1 MVSKK
6 VCMLGA
12 FSVGKTSL
20 VEQYVRS
27 IFSDQYLS
35 TVGVK
40 ISKKLLTVDSTE
52 VNLVLWDMEG
62 KDEFVDIN
70 MAYLRGAMG
79 FLVVADLSRR
89 ETLEEALQIRSSV
102 LDILGEKTPNIL
114 LLNKCDLETL
124 EIPETQIA
132 GLEAKGIPII
142 KTSAK
147 LNIGVKEA
155 FVAIS
160 TQMLA
165 V

>member
-1 MVSKK
+1 MISKK
-6 VCMLGA
+6 ICMLGA

-70 MAYLRGAMG
+70 TAYLRGAMG

-89 ETLEEALQIRSSV
+89 ETLDEALQIRSSV
-102 LDILGEKTPNIL
+102 LSILNEKTPNIL

-132 GLEAKGIPII
+132 SLEAKGIPII

-147 LNIGVKEA
+147 LNIGVSEA
-155 FVAIS
+155 FHAI
-160 TQMLA
+160 TVRMLA